1 MYLLL
6 CIIDKDQVF
15 FFSNEGSSF
24 SPSDWLRSG
33 KKKVQKHFHSRFKD
47 ATENML

>member
-6 CIIDKDQVF
+6 CIIDKDQVVF
-15 FFSNEGSSF
+15 FPMKGVHFHLLTGCAVV
-24 SPSDWLRSG
+24 
-33 KKKVQKHFHSRFKD
+33 KKKVQKHFRSRFND